1 LGDRVDR
8 KQQAGFKFVEV
19 KLFTVD
25 IDGGNQDGEAQSIN
39 KVNEGNDPKSRAH
52 GVADQGSLCQ
62 DNALLETAIIFGAS
76 FEQKSDFRV
85 SGWDARSRTSV
96 RILRYHKNMEMSGVT
111 LMSNKLRPLIESS
124 EVGNLDPE
132 EIRAVVSAVHVVPSP
147 NGWVVRKSGT
157 DRIHQLFA
165 TKEQAENFAQELS
178 AQHHVEIMVHSRIPE
193 PFPCKSKRSKVID
206 SMNSMS
212 G

>member
-1 LGDRVDR
+1 
-8 KQQAGFKFVEV
+8 
-19 KLFTVD
+19 
-25 IDGGNQDGEAQSIN
+25 
-39 KVNEGNDPKSRAH
+39 
-52 GVADQGSLCQ
+52 
-62 DNALLETAIIFGAS
+62 
-76 FEQKSDFRV
+76 
-85 SGWDARSRTSV
+85 
-96 RILRYHKNMEMSGVT
+96 MEMSGVT